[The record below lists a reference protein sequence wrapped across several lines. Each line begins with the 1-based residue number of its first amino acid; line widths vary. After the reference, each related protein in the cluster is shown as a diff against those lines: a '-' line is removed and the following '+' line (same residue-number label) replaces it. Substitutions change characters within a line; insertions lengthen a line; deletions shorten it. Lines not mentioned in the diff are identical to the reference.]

1 MSAPAAVYRGAH
13 LYTVVPELEN
23 IDIQIGANKMFI
35 DNFSNIQSDF
45 QTQLSNC
52 EDITSF
58 YTTSQISKIYVMAL
72 EEKIISANCASGETL
87 SNLMQQKITLL
98 EAAYSNLTSNNN

>member
-13 LYTVVPELEN
+13 LYAVIPELEH
-23 IDIQIGANKMFI
+23 IDIRIGANTMFS
-35 DNFSNIQSDF
+35 DKFSNIQSDF

-52 EDITSF
+52 TDITSF
-58 YTTSQISKIYVMAL
+58 YTSQISKIYVMAL
-72 EEKIISANCASGETL
+72 EEKIISANCASGESL
-87 SNLMQQKITLL
+87 SNLVQQKITLL